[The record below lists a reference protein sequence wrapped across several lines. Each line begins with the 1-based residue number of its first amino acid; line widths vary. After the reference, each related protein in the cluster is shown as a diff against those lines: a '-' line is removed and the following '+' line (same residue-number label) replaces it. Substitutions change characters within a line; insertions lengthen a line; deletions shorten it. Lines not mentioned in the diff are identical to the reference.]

1 MKRGRA
7 NFLANKT
14 DYKILHM
21 LFILT
26 NTIQASTDFERDLN
40 NFVTKTVNKTEEVF
54 VKKMVLNQ
62 TDPPFCVT

>member
-62 TDPPFCVT
+62 TDLPFRVT